1 MTYPSPRSAD
11 PPPDMKK
18 AREIFIEL
26 LKKDGLRLTRQRD
39 ALLEAVFATHRHF
52 SAEDL
57 HRDLEQ
63 SGHSV
68 SIATIYRSLNLLVEG
83 GLIQGL
89 DVGNGR
95 VLYEHTLGHQ
105 HHDHMVCVDCGKITE
120 FVSPEIEALQEEAAK
135 AHKFNVVAHS
145 LKLFGYCSNCNK
157 KHPDAK
163 PMAAPITRSGA

>member
-1 MTYPSPRSAD
+1 
-11 PPPDMKK
+11 MKK
-18 AREIFIEL
+18 ARETFIEL
-26 LKKDGLRLTRQRD
+26 LKKDGLRLTKQRD

-57 HRDLEQ
+57 HGDLARA
-63 SGHSV
+63 GHRV

-105 HHDHMVCVDCGKITE
+105 HHDHMVCRDCGKITE
-120 FVSPEIEALQEEAAK
+120 FMSPEIEALQEQAAK
-135 AHKFNVVAHS
+135 EHKFTVIAHS
-145 LKLFGYCSNCNK
+145 LKLYGYCFNCSK

-163 PMAAPITRSGA
+163 PIATPITRSGV